1 MKLDIDLQTWSE
13 LMTAIGSRQTP
24 YDELT
29 EVDQVTD
36 RLALEQF
43 EELYQLFDPA
53 MKAECMAIINKK
65 LGR

>member
-13 LMTAIGSRQTP
+13 LMTAISSRQTP

-43 EELYQLFDPA
+43 EQLYQLFDPA